1 MVQLP
6 IADLRLPI
14 FKQKPDATK
23 FITSG
28 LDAIQNFK
36 SQIRVTRREHRGE
49 PRDFFLAT
57 ALLARLFKMPMSAH
71 DFERALAVDFLL
83 QPPQR
88 TIHRF
93 AFFQS
98 YFSQR
103 NSLPFQRNLAF
114 REFKM
119 GAQSGLSA
127 PFVNE

>member
-1 MVQLP
+1 
-6 IADLRLPI
+6 
-14 FKQKPDATK
+14 
-23 FITSG
+23 
-28 LDAIQNFK
+28 
-36 SQIRVTRREHRGE
+36 
-49 PRDFFLAT
+49 
-57 ALLARLFKMPMSAH
+57 MPVSAH

-98 YFSQR
+98 YFGQR

-119 GAQSGLSA
+119 GA
-127 PFVNE
+127 

>member
-1 MVQLP
+1 
-6 IADLRLPI
+6 
-14 FKQKPDATK
+14 
-23 FITSG
+23 
-28 LDAIQNFK
+28 
-36 SQIRVTRREHRGE
+36 
-49 PRDFFLAT
+49 
-57 ALLARLFKMPMSAH
+57 MPAH
-71 DFERALAVDFLL
+71 DLKRALAVDFFL

-119 GAQSGLSA
+119 GAQYGFSV
-127 PFVNE
+127 PIVNAQIVILIIKGASQFLEGSSE